1 MFGKMIYFDKGTVD
15 EYTSVIKGEKQLE
28 ISEYEISK
36 GKGLALDLKAISA
49 DASAD
54 KKYIAKV
61 RNSQLFDCVEF
72 EKLLDGRD
80 DYFDFSENNGYDLS
94 TVPCGC
100 IVKVNG
106 YAEIP
111 ESFDLMK
118 LLDQFKSFLLG
129 TIDSSDPSSEAL
141 KAVMG
146 NASATKIPIVID
158 ADDYLLCSKINQSM
172 LSVEYD
178 EFEDLDGEEVTILAR
193 ISSGVINSG
202 TAFYDPL
209 KDFMSLN
216 RAMRKSIKDRG
227 KELAALNVEKNYR
240 RADILAIYR

>member
-1 MFGKMIYFDKGTVD
+1 MFGKIIYFDKGTID
-15 EYTSVIKGEKQLE
+15 EYTSIIKGEKPLE
-28 ISEYEISK
+28 VDEYEISK
-36 GKGLALDLKAISA
+36 GKGIALDWKAISA
-49 DASAD
+49 DATAD

-72 EKLLDGRD
+72 EKLLEGRD
-80 DYFDFSENNGYDLS
+80 DYFDFSENSGFDLS
-94 TVPCGC
+94 TVQRGC
-100 IVKVNG
+100 IVKING

-111 ESFDLMK
+111 ENFDLMK
-118 LLDQFKSFLLG
+118 LLDQFKALFLV
-129 TIDSSDPSSEAL
+129 TIDSNDPSSEAL
-141 KAVMG
+141 RTVMG

-158 ADDYLLCSKINQSM
+158 ADDCLLCSKINQSN

-178 EFEDLDGEEVTILAR
+178 DLEELDGEEVTILAR
-193 ISSGVINSG
+193 ISSGIINSN

-216 RAMRKSIKDRG
+216 RVMRKSIKDRG
-227 KELAALNVEKNYR
+227 KELAALNVERNYR